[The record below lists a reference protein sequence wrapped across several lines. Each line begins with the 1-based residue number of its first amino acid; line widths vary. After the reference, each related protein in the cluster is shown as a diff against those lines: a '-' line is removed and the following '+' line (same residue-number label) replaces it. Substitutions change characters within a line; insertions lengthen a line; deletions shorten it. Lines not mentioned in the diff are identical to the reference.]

1 MGCAL
6 IPITFSEIY
15 SIVIFVKYIELQR
28 LDLGYLDTCYQKKV
42 ASTQAPKSSDDAV
55 SLAEN
60 MLGPN

>member
-6 IPITFSEIY
+6 TPITFSEIY
-15 SIVIFVKYIELQR
+15 SIVILELQR